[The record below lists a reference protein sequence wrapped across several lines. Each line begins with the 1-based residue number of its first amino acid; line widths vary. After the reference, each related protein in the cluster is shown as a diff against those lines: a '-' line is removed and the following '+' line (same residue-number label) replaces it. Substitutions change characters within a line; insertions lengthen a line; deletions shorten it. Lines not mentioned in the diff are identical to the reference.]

1 MIGAI
6 CGLGY
11 DPVSIKPLFVENDIE
26 IKFDIVIDHS
36 LLNKVNLNIEF
47 IILG

>member
-11 DPVSIKPLFVENDIE
+11 DPETLRPLFEANDIE
-26 IKFDIVIDHS
+26 ITFDVTMDHN
-36 LLNKVNLNIEF
+36 LLNKVNLNMHF
-47 IILG
+47 

>member
-11 DPVSIKPLFVENDIE
+11 DPVTSRPLFEENDIE
-26 IKFDIVIDHS
+26 ITFDTVMDHS
-36 LLNKVNLNIEF
+36 VLNQVY
-47 IILG
+47 

>member
-11 DPVSIKPLFVENDIE
+11 DPDTLKSLFKENDIE
-26 IKFDIVIDHS
+26 ITFDTIIDHKI
-36 LLNKVNLNIEF
+36 LNQVN
-47 IILG
+47 

>member
-11 DPVSIKPLFVENDIE
+11 DPETSRPLFAESDIE
-26 IKFDIVIDHS
+26 ITFDTVMDHTF
-36 LLNKVNLNIEF
+36 LNKVN
-47 IILG
+47 

>member
-11 DPVSIKPLFVENDIE
+11 DPETSKPLFKENDIE
-26 IKFDIVIDHS
+26 ITFDIVIDHVF
-36 LLNKVNLNIEF
+36 LNKVN
-47 IILG
+47 

>member
-11 DPVSIKPLFVENDIE
+11 DPITSRPLFGENDIE
-26 IKFDIVIDHS
+26 ITFDTVMDSSILS
-36 LLNKVNLNIEF
+36 KV
-47 IILG
+47 

>member
-11 DPVSIKPLFVENDIE
+11 HPETSRPLFEENDIE
-26 IKFDIVIDHS
+26 ITFDTVID
-36 LLNKVNLNIEF
+36 LNFLNKVNK
-47 IILG
+47 

>member
-11 DPVSIKPLFVENDIE
+11 DPETTRPLFAENDIE
-26 IKFDIVIDHS
+26 VVFDTVMDHNCLNQVIK
-36 LLNKVNLNIEF
+36 LKQL
-47 IILG
+47 

>member
-11 DPVSIKPLFVENDIE
+11 DPETGRSLFADNDIE
-26 IKFDIVIDHS
+26 IVFDTVMD
-36 LLNKVNLNIEF
+36 LNFLNDV
-47 IILG
+47 